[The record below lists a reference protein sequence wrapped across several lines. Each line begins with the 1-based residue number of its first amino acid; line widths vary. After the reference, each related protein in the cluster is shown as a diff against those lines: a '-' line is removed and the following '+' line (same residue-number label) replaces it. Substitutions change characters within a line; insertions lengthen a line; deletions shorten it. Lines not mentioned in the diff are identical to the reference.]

1 MQVRPG
7 KAVKPLKPAE
17 GYGHYEFD
25 DLDQVIE
32 NFIKPI
38 FDEGSYVV
46 VEPKWDGVRLV
57 VHYDSGNFHAFTED
71 RQRDRAEIL
80 PELEQAVVKLLG
92 DRSAIIDGELLL
104 GRIVDGKFK
113 PVMRPDMMKVVVG
126 KEPITEPIRFCAFD
140 LLYLDGEDLTDLP
153 LHERREKLEQLLSN
167 PPETIILTPQKIVR
181 TVEEAREAIEWA
193 ASFIGSEGA
202 MIKDAN
208 SVYELDGRS
217 TNWAKYKRWKSLKC
231 LIIGISKV
239 FPPNTDPDNWKQAFR
254 ESQTYIFR
262 CAVLGPDGKTLI
274 PIESKRTLTPS
285 DLELRYVRSGE
296 EDPVTGK
303 VASKSEWRGRDDYRL
318 WTMDE
323 RFPNRDVGELAYGQT
338 YAIKLEQEPQLGDV
352 VEVAPI
358 SLNWFADEDGFVH
371 LTWMHPRALRAGVDD
386 PSEVADWDR
395 VTELILASGQEVPS
409 VTVADGKLKL
419 SGNTVESSI
428 SVMARKDEND
438 EDEADGSDSD
448 ENVPVWQRK
457 MLPRLLKI
465 FGLGFAR
472 VIVRACVALL
482 PDDYDTY
489 VDLFS
494 GVNCGLLR
502 LKERRPGEK
511 EILVDIDPY
520 VVNFLRVI
528 KSGDWVKLRRYRWN
542 PSKERWSDLRE
553 GLINGDFDDADSI
566 KKAYVFGYTTFYCG
580 AGYGYLPKYNSTKE
594 MRYYWRRELE
604 RFWDRCALWE
614 QRLKGVALYCMDALD
629 AMQKFDGKR
638 TFFFADPPWVSEET
652 EKGKALYQFSWTA
665 EDFERFMEACNQLTG
680 RILLLNESFARK
692 FQAMSD
698 KWHYRELDYVIQSIP
713 WLVMRKKD
721 IYKEGSDL
729 PLHKLRIF
737 LIGNYELPEI
747 PKPIREEALRLLS
760 SSEISEEEELTHEE
774 QRLEEEKRLGDP
786 MKVVHDVKK
795 FEQGYEFVYMRHYRG
810 LWSDSERKEIASM
823 LKKLKNADDDER
835 EQIWQELV
843 KTFGVYWLTID
854 FDKLVKLAQKASDER
869 KDVSKVLSDHLSQ
882 DLPPDMRIDEL
893 EDWIVNVA
901 SVHGDLRIVNPAAPS
916 RQLIG
921 WTLFTPAVALQF
933 LDGTIAPVLRDKFIN
948 NEDGDRIVATKKA
961 RQPYVWL
968 TVVTEKEP
976 LLWAPPGAV
985 GSTKATWS
993 MFEWKANGV
1002 VWFGVQRPDYHEFW
1016 MKFEE
1021 WDDDVEPRD
1030 GKWVVRLLEGQGP
1043 KIGGEGPYWQF
1054 WYPEGDGQLPYVLTH
1069 TPAQAKREWKGR
1081 KYEYVILNLDV
1092 VPIVLEQFEH
1102 ISELAES
1109 KRKVQERSETLDEWK
1124 ELERY

>member
-57 VHYDSGNFHAFTED
+57 VHYDGENFHAFTED

-80 PELEQAVVKLLG
+80 PELEQAVMKLLG

-153 LHERREKLEQLLSN
+153 LHERRAKLEQLLSN

-181 TVEEAREAIEWA
+181 SVEEAAKAIEWA
-193 ASFIGSEGA
+193 ASYTGSEGA

-217 TNWAKYKRWKSLKC
+217 TNWAKYKRWKAIKC

-239 FPPNTDPDNWKQAFR
+239 FPPNTDPENWKQAFK

-274 PIESKRTLTPS
+274 PIESKRTITPS
-285 DLELRYVRSGE
+285 DLQLRYVRAGE

-303 VASKSEWRGRDDYRL
+303 VASKSEWRGRDDHRL

-323 RFPNRDVGELAYGQT
+323 RFPNRDVGEFAYGQT
-338 YAIKLEQEPQLGDV
+338 YAIKLEQEPRIGDV
-352 VEVAPI
+352 AEVAPI

-371 LTWMHPRALRAGVDD
+371 LTWMHPRVLRAGVDD
-386 PSEVADWDR
+386 PSEVANWDR
-395 VTELILASGQEVPS
+395 VTELILASGQEVPN
-409 VTVADGKLKL
+409 VTVVDGKLKL
-419 SGNTVESSI
+419 VDDRVESSI
-428 SVMARKDEND
+428 SVFASEREDDEH
-438 EDEADGSDSD
+438 EASVSEGDAD
-448 ENVPVWQRK
+448 VPVWQRK
-457 MLPRLLKI
+457 MLPKLLKI

-502 LKERRPGEK
+502 LKERGSGEK

-520 VVNFLRVI
+520 VINFLRVI
-528 KSGDWVKLRRYRWN
+528 KSGEWVKLRRYRWN

-604 RFWDRCALWE
+604 RFWNRCALWE
-614 QRLKGVALYCMDALD
+614 QRLKGVSLYCMDAFD
-629 AMQKFDGKR
+629 AMQKFDSKR

-652 EKGKALYQFSWTA
+652 EKGKSLYQFSWTI
-665 EDFERFMEACNQLTG
+665 EDFERFMEACNELTG
-680 RILLLNESFARK
+680 RILLLNESYARK
-692 FQAMSD
+692 FKAMSD
-698 KWHYRELDYVIQSIP
+698 KWHYRELDYVIQSVP
-713 WLVMRKKD
+713 WLVMTKKD

-747 PKPIREEALRLLS
+747 PKPIREEAMKFLS
-760 SSEISEEEELTHEE
+760 SAEISEEEELTHEE

-869 KDVSKVLSDHLSQ
+869 RDVSKVLSDNLSQ
-882 DLPPDMRIDEL
+882 DLPPDKLIDEL

-948 NEDGDRIVATKKA
+948 NEDGDRIVCTKKA

-1102 ISELAES
+1102 IAELAES
-1109 KRKVQERSETLDEWK
+1109 KRKVQERLETLDEWQ

>member
-1 MQVRPG
+1 MSVRPG

-17 GYGHYEFD
+17 GYGRYEFD
-25 DLDQVIE
+25 DLTQVIDE
-32 NFIKPI
+32 FIKPI
-38 FDEGSYVV
+38 LDEGRSVI

-57 VHYDSGNFHAFTED
+57 VHYDGESVNAFTED

-80 PELEQAVVKLLG
+80 PELVRAVVELLG
-92 DRSAIIDGELLL
+92 TRQAIIDGELLL
-104 GRIVDGKFK
+104 GRIVDGQFK

-126 KEPITEPIRFCAFD
+126 KEPITEPIKFCAFD
-140 LLYLDGEDLTDLP
+140 LLYLDGEDLIDLP
-153 LHERREKLEQLLSN
+153 LHERRARLEQLLSSN
-167 PPETIILTPQKIVR
+167 RSETIVLTPHKSVQ
-181 TVEEAREAIEWA
+181 TVDEAVDAIEWA
-193 ASFIGSEGA
+193 ASYIGSEGA
-202 MIKDAN
+202 MIKDAG

-217 TNWAKYKRWKSLKC
+217 TSWAKYKRWKAIKC
-231 LIIGISKV
+231 VIIGISKV
-239 FPPNTDPDNWKQAFR
+239 FPPNTDPSNWKQAFK

-285 DLELRYVRSGE
+285 DLELRYVKAGE

-303 VASKSEWRGRDDYRL
+303 VASKNEWRGRDDHRL
-318 WTMDE
+318 WVMDE
-323 RFPNRDVGELAYGQT
+323 RFPNREVGEFAYGQT
-338 YAIKLEQEPQLGDV
+338 YAIKLENEPNIGDI

-386 PSEVADWDR
+386 LSEAATWDR
-395 VTELILASGQEVPS
+395 VMELILASGQEVPNT
-409 VTVADGKLKL
+409 TVVNGRLKL
-419 SGNTVESSI
+419 VDSGI
-428 SVMARKDEND
+428 SASVFVGSRDKDD
-438 EDEADGSDSD
+438 DDSGD
-448 ENVPVWQRK
+448 ENVPVWERK
-457 MLPRLLKI
+457 MLPRLLKT
-465 FGLGFAR
+465 FGLGFAQ
-472 VIVRACVALL
+472 VIVRACVSLL

-511 EILVDIDPY
+511 EILIDIDPY
-520 VVNFLRVI
+520 VVNFLKVV

-542 PSKERWSDLRE
+542 PSKERWAEFRE
-553 GLINGDFDDADSI
+553 ALIEGDFDDADSI
-566 KKAYVFGYTTFYCG
+566 KKAYAFGYTTFYSG

-594 MRYYWRRELE
+594 MRYQWRKEVE
-604 RFWDRCALWE
+604 RLWERCALWE
-614 QRLKGVALYCMDALD
+614 QRLKGVSVYCMDAFD
-629 AMQKFDGKR
+629 AMQKFDGKN

-652 EKGKALYQFSWTA
+652 EKGKSLYQFSWTI
-665 EDFERFMEACNQLTG
+665 EDFERFIDACNQLSG

-692 FQAMSD
+692 FQAVSD
-698 KWHYRELDYVIQSIP
+698 KWHYRELAYVINAVP
-713 WLVMRKKD
+713 WLVMPRKD
-721 IYKEGSDL
+721 IYRKGRKL
-729 PLHKLRIF
+729 PVHKLKIY

-747 PKPIREEALRLLS
+747 PKPIREQATRLLS
-760 SSEISEEEELTHEE
+760 SEVSEIADEDELTHEE

-810 LWSDSERKEIASM
+810 LWSDSERKEIAAM
-823 LKKLKNADDDER
+823 LKRFKSADEDER
-835 EQIWQELV
+835 RSIWQELV
-843 KTFGVYWLTID
+843 KTFGVYWLTVD

-869 KDVSKVLSDHLSQ
+869 KDVSKVLSEHLSQ
-882 DLPPDMRIDEL
+882 DLPPDDVIEEFDDR
-893 EDWIVNVA
+893 IVNVA
-901 SVHGDLRIVNPAAPS
+901 SVHGDLRIVNPSAPT

-933 LDGTIAPVLRDKFIN
+933 LGGAIAPVLRDKFLGY
-948 NEDGDRIVATKKA
+948 EDGDRIVATKKA

-976 LLWAPPGAV
+976 LLWSPPGAA

-993 MFEWKANGV
+993 LFEWKANGV

-1016 MKFEE
+1016 MKFEV
-1021 WDDDVEPRD
+1021 WDDDVEPQD
-1030 GKWVVRLLEGQGP
+1030 GKWVVRLLEGKGP

-1069 TPAQAKREWKGR
+1069 TPAQAKQEWKKR
-1081 KYEYVILNLDV
+1081 RYEYVILNLGV
-1092 VPIVLEQFEH
+1092 VPIVIEQFEH
-1102 ISELAES
+1102 IAELAES
-1109 KRKVQERSETLDEWK
+1109 KRKVQERLETLDEWQ

>member
-1 MQVRPG
+1 MSVKVG
-7 KAVKPLKPAE
+7 KPVKPLKPAE
-17 GYGHYEFD
+17 GYGRYEFD
-25 DLDQVIE
+25 DLEQVIE
-32 NFIKPI
+32 EFIKPI
-38 FDEGSYVV
+38 LDEGSYVV

-57 VHYDSGNFHAFTED
+57 VHYDGENFHAFTED

-126 KEPITEPIRFCAFD
+126 KEPITEPIRFCVFD

-153 LHERREKLEQLLSN
+153 LHERRAKLEQLLANS
-167 PPETIILTPQKIVR
+167 PDTIVLTPQKVVR
-181 TVEEAREAIEWA
+181 SVEEAAEAIEWA
-193 ASFIGSEGA
+193 SSYTGSEGA

-217 TNWAKYKRWKSLKC
+217 TNWAKYKRWKAIKC

-239 FPPNTDPDNWKQAFR
+239 FPPNTDPDNWKQAFK

-303 VASKSEWRGRDDYRL
+303 VASKSEWRGRDDHRL

-338 YAIKLEQEPQLGDV
+338 YAIKLEQEPRIGDV

-409 VTVADGKLKL
+409 VTVVDGKLKL
-419 SGNTVESSI
+419 ADNRVESSI
-428 SVMARKDEND
+428 SVLARKEEDD
-438 EDEADGSDSD
+438 EDEADGSESD
-448 ENVPVWQRK
+448 EDVPVWQRK
-457 MLPRLLKI
+457 MLPRLLKV
-465 FGLGFAR
+465 FGLGFAK

-566 KKAYVFGYTTFYCG
+566 KKAYVFGYTTFYSG

-614 QRLKGVALYCMDALD
+614 QRLKGVVLYCMDALD
-629 AMQKFDGKR
+629 AMQKFDSKR

-652 EKGKALYQFSWTA
+652 EKGKALYQFSWTI
-665 EDFERFMEACNQLTG
+665 EDFERFMEACNELTG
-680 RILLLNESFARK
+680 RILLLNESYARK
-692 FQAMSD
+692 FKAMSD
-698 KWHYRELDYVIQSIP
+698 KWHYRELDYVIQSVP
-713 WLVMRKKD
+713 WLVMTTKD

-747 PKPIREEALRLLS
+747 PKPIREEAMRLLS

-823 LKKLKNADDDER
+823 LKNS
-835 EQIWQELV
+835 
-843 KTFGVYWLTID
+843 KTPTTM
-854 FDKLVKLAQKASDER
+854 S
-869 KDVSKVLSDHLSQ
+869 
-882 DLPPDMRIDEL
+882 
-893 EDWIVNVA
+893 VNK
-901 SVHGDLRIVNPAAPS
+901 SGRNWS
-916 RQLIG
+916 RHSEFIG
-921 WTLFTPAVALQF
+921 
-933 LDGTIAPVLRDKFIN
+933 
-948 NEDGDRIVATKKA
+948 
-961 RQPYVWL
+961 
-968 TVVTEKEP
+968 
-976 LLWAPPGAV
+976 
-985 GSTKATWS
+985 
-993 MFEWKANGV
+993 
-1002 VWFGVQRPDYHEFW
+1002 
-1016 MKFEE
+1016 
-1021 WDDDVEPRD
+1021 
-1030 GKWVVRLLEGQGP
+1030 
-1043 KIGGEGPYWQF
+1043 
-1054 WYPEGDGQLPYVLTH
+1054 
-1069 TPAQAKREWKGR
+1069 
-1081 KYEYVILNLDV
+1081 
-1092 VPIVLEQFEH
+1092 
-1102 ISELAES
+1102 
-1109 KRKVQERSETLDEWK
+1109 
-1124 ELERY
+1124 